1 VFIRGGGLGL
11 GSSIAI
17 FASIS
22 SDVIAMEAVKA
33 KNSIHDFRSELNQI
47 AWSRTCSFS
56 EYWTKSEEIQNK
68 QWILGDKYKD
78 SRTKV
83 IGKAIGDCVAG
94 EGAFAN
100 KTSEEIITFKDT
112 DLKTYKQRHWNAV
125 ILYNYIHEM
134 INNKKINDIDVNE
147 YIDETFY
154 VRDVLK
160 NKLEKLKEH
169 YEQYC
174 DKKCIKRLVK
184 AVEHIQK
191 YVEALGLY
199 ECLYD
204 FRTSKWKYDCDKAA
218 QKDPSNLAPNLS
230 ADLNKNGVHISPFS
244 FHHVDE
250 SLKKQWIFSPSV
262 QYEGGKLYIS
272 ELRVQQGSREK
283 DKDNRYI
290 WIYDRPYY
298 VQTVD
303 ELKKGK
309 GKWLMERLE
318 GLVDEP
324 NEELWNKW
332 NPKNK

>member
-1 VFIRGGGLGL
+1 MFVRGGLGL

-47 AWSRTCSFS
+47 VWSRACSKREFNI
-56 EYWTKSEEIQNK
+56 EYHNIEKYK
-68 QWILGDKYKD
+68 WILGDFYKD

-112 DLKTYKQRHWNAV
+112 DPKTYKQRNWNAV
-125 ILYNYIHEM
+125 ILYNYVHEM
-134 INNKKINDIDVNE
+134 INNKKINDINVNE
-147 YIDETFY
+147 YTNETFY
-154 VRDVLK
+154 VEDVLK

-169 YEQYC
+169 YKAEC
-174 DKKCIKRLVK
+174 SEKCIKRLAK

-191 YVEALGLY
+191 YVETLALY
-199 ECLYD
+199 ESLYD
-204 FRTSKWKYDCDKAA
+204 FRTSKWKYDYDKAA

-230 ADLNKNGVHISPFS
+230 ADLNKNGVHMSLFPFY
-244 FHHVDE
+244 HVDE
-250 SLKKQWIFSPSV
+250 SLKTQWMFSPSF

-272 ELRVQQGSREK
+272 ELKVQQGSRKKGE
-283 DKDNRYI
+283 DNRYI

-303 ELKKGK
+303 NLKNGT
-309 GKWLMERLE
+309 GKWLMKRLE

-324 NEELWNKW
+324 SEDLWNKW
-332 NPKNK
+332 HPKKK